1 MPALDEEAV
10 GTTASLRKQMETH
23 RTNPVCSSC
32 HTRMDPLGFALENYD
47 AIGKWRTMDGGFP
60 VDSSGKLPGGKTFS
74 NAAELRQILSQRQF
88 EFARLLTEKLLIYSL
103 GRGLQRYDRPTVN
116 EITKRMETSGYGF
129 QTLVRE
135 VIGSLP
141 FQSRRGEVPKTVVA
155 ASPVH

>member
-1 MPALDEEAV
+1 M
-10 GTTASLRKQMETH
+10 
-23 RTNPVCSSC
+23 
-32 HTRMDPLGFALENYD
+32 
-47 AIGKWRTMDGGFP
+47 
-60 VDSSGKLPGGKTFS
+60 
-74 NAAELRQILSQRQF
+74 RQILSQRQF

-141 FQSRRGEVPKTVVA
+141 FQSRRGEVVKTVVA